1 METFLPKLP
10 AAARPWLR
18 LIALLAAAALLC
30 WMGYAA
36 RAAFTTPLLLALAL
50 AYILNPLVTWFERR
64 WGAPRLL
71 TVGIV
76 FVLVIALLV
85 VGGFYVGSRIVA
97 QVGQFQESFGRYV
110 DLFAHWTRVHAA
122 AAAGTE
128 PTTERVDW
136 WATAGPLLKQHGA
149 AIAGTVS
156 GYVTDTLGSV
166 LNLASLLVLVPL
178 FTLVLLWRFNDLVGA
193 VRDHLPAATRAT
205 IVHVVAT
212 TDRAIAGFF
221 RGRLIVCLLIGLLSA
236 LGWSLVGVPYALLL
250 GLLTGL
256 LSLVPFLSLLALPP
270 ALLLAYAGAV
280 DAGRPWPGPVTLAMV
295 VYVAV
300 QTLDSFVLSPYI
312 LGRSSGLHPV
322 TTLAVLLIGGQVA
335 GLLGMLLAIPVASTL
350 KTLAAEF
357 VLPEIRRLAGRPAD
371 DAAPQPHTPR

>member
-30 WMGYAA
+30 WIGYAA

-85 VGGFYVGSRIVA
+85 VGGFYVGARIVE
-97 QVGQFQESFGRYV
+97 QGTQFRESAGRYV
-110 DLFAHWTRVHAA
+110 DQLARWAQAHERAA
-122 AAAGTE
+122 TGRQ
-128 PTTERVDW
+128 PTTEAVDW

-149 AIAGTVS
+149 ALAGTIS
-156 GYVTDTLGSV
+156 DYTRSALGSV
-166 LNLASLLVLVPL
+166 LDLVSLLLLEPL
-178 FTLVLLWRFNDLVGA
+178 LTFFLLWRFNDLVRA
-193 VRDHLPAATRAT
+193 VRDHLPAATRST
-205 IVHVVAT
+205 IVHVVVT
-212 TDRAIAGFF
+212 TDHAIASFF
-221 RGRLIVCLLIGLLSA
+221 RGRLIVCFVIGSLSA
-236 LGWSLVGVPYALLL
+236 LGWTLAGVPYALLL
-250 GLLTGL
+250 GLLMGL

-270 ALLLAYAGAV
+270 ALLLAY
-280 DAGRPWPGPVTLAMV
+280 DAGQPSWAWPVTLAMV

-335 GLLGMLLAIPVASTL
+335 GLLGMLLAIPVAGTL